1 MAAPE
6 PPILSGIVNAR
17 VSSTAWTQTSAVAFR
32 VTVVNNSDGTVALTF
47 LHDSGDEVET
57 RSFKLP
63 QARKVEASNKGNS
76 HVINI
81 KTTAGSDIQLQF
93 TSASTQARWLAML
106 KPPPGATS
114 PSTAPKGLVV
124 SFTISDVDFPLIR
137 VDSVSD
143 LWLCRQQCSI
153 AIIIPAN
160 PVSFTSN
167 DI

>member
-1 MAAPE
+1 MACPE

-17 VSSTAWTQTSAVAFR
+17 VSSTAWTQASAVAFR

-63 QARKVEASNKGNS
+63 QARKVEASNKANL

-93 TSASTQARWLAML
+93 TSSSTQSRWFAML
-106 KPPPGATS
+106 KPPS
-114 PSTAPKGLVV
+114 S
-124 SFTISDVDFPLIR
+124 SSDEP
-137 VDSVSD
+137 
-143 LWLCRQQCSI
+143 
-153 AIIIPAN
+153 
-160 PVSFTSN
+160 
-167 DI
+167 